1 MNTPSPGRR
10 PVFGWWLGLAGL
22 VVAGLLV
29 AWFVRRPPTAVVVA
43 PEVREV
49 VDLVVVSGRLRAI
62 REAAVGAE
70 IGGAIEEALVREG
83 DRVTAGQELAR
94 LSMLDY
100 DSQREQARAARATS
114 AADVEVAALA
124 VAQARRDLARVAE
137 LARGGVTTSA
147 ELETVGNLAARLA
160 AAENAARARLAEN
173 DAALAVLERQLAKR
187 SVRAPFAG
195 IVTRR
200 SVEPG
205 QSVVPGTALFLVAEM
220 SAVEIY
226 AETDENNVQRL
237 RVGQPATVIAPA
249 YRDQP
254 FPAKLDQIGPRVEWD
269 RGVIGLRLTPA
280 QPPAFLLPNMT
291 VDVNIEVGRYPQ
303 ALTLP
308 AAAVLRARDGNYVML
323 VEGDRFTRRAVKVIG
338 ENPAHVALEGLTAGD
353 RVARDA
359 TKVTADARHRMTA
372 ATP

>member
-1 MNTPSPGRR
+1 MNNPSPGRR
-10 PVFGWWLGLAGL
+10 PAFGWWLVLTGL
-22 VVAGLLV
+22 VMVGLLV
-29 AWFVRRPPTAVVVA
+29 VWFVRRPPTAVVVS
-43 PEVREV
+43 PEIREV

-62 REAAVGAE
+62 REAAVGNE
-70 IGGAIEEALVREG
+70 IGGTVEEALVREG

-94 LSMLDY
+94 ISMLDY
-100 DSQREQARAARATS
+100 DSQQQQAKAARATS
-114 AADVEVAALA
+114 AADVDVAALA
-124 VAQARRDLARVAE
+124 VAQARRDLARMEE
-137 LARGGVTTSA
+137 LGRGGVITTA
-147 ELETVGNLAARLA
+147 DLEAAGSLAARLA
-160 AAENAARARLAEN
+160 AAETAARARLAEN

-187 SVRAPFAG
+187 IVRAPFAG

-205 QSVVPGTALFLVAEM
+205 QSVVPGTALYLVAEM

-254 FPAKLDQIGPRVEWD
+254 FKAKLDQIGPRVEWD
-269 RGVIGLRLTPA
+269 RGVIGLRLTPE

-291 VDVNIEVGRYPQ
+291 VDVNIEVGRYSR
-303 ALTLP
+303 ALTL
-308 AAAVLRARDGNYVML
+308 AASAVLRARDGNFVML

-338 ENPAHVALEGLTAGD
+338 ENPAYVAIDGLTTGD
-353 RVARDA
+353 RVAREA
-359 TKVTADARHRMTA
+359 TKVTADARYRMTA

>member
-1 MNTPSPGRR
+1 MNNRSPGRR
-10 PVFGWWLGLAGL
+10 PAFGWWLGLAVL
-22 VVAGLLV
+22 IAIGLLV
-29 AWFVRRPPTAVVVA
+29 VWFVRRPPTAVVVS
-43 PEVREV
+43 PEIREV

-70 IGGAIEEALVREG
+70 IGGTVEEALVREG
-83 DRVTAGQELAR
+83 DRVAAGQELAR

-100 DSQREQARAARATS
+100 DSQQQQAKAARATS

-124 VAQARRDLARVAE
+124 VAQARRDLARSEE
-137 LARGGVTTSA
+137 LARGGVTTTA
-147 ELETVGNLAARLA
+147 DLEAAGSVAARLA
-160 AAENAARARLAEN
+160 AAETAARARVAEY
-173 DAALAVLERQLAKR
+173 DAALAVLDRQLAKR
-187 SVRAPFAG
+187 MVRAPFAG
-195 IVTRR
+195 IVIRR

-205 QSVVPGTALFLVAEM
+205 QSVVPGTALYLVAEM

-254 FPAKLDQIGPRVEWD
+254 FKAKLDQIGPRVEWD
-269 RGVIGLRLTPA
+269 RGVIGLRLTPERL
-280 QPPAFLLPNMT
+280 PTFLLPNMT
-291 VDVNIEVGRYPQ
+291 VDVNIEVGRFPR
-303 ALTLP
+303 ALTVP
-308 AAAVLRARDGNYVML
+308 ASAVLRARDGNFVML
-323 VEGDRFTRRAVKVIG
+323 VEGDRFTRRAIKVIG
-338 ENPAHVALEGLTAGD
+338 ENPAYVAIEGLTAGD
-353 RVARDA
+353 RVAREA